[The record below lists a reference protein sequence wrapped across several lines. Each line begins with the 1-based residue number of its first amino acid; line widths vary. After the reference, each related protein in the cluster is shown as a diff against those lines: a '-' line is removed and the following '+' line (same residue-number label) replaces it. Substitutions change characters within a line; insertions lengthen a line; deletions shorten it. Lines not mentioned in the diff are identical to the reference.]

1 MEISQIYHCWKM
13 SKGIATD
20 TRKLQSDQMFFALK
34 GDNFDGNKFVNVAL
48 EMKASF
54 VVTDDPT
61 FAQSEDAR
69 IINVS
74 NVLETLQDLAR
85 YHRDKLDIPVLGIT
99 GSNGKTTTKE
109 LTRDVLSKKYRVLAT
124 VGNLNNHIGVPLT
137 VLSIDETIEF
147 AIIEMGANHQNEIDM
162 LCHIAK
168 PNYCMITNIGK
179 AHLDG
184 FGGVEGIKKGKSEL
198 YRFVAS
204 TNGSIFINEEDKVL
218 NELKPDFANLI
229 IYRPS
234 EILQLADDQEK
245 LIYMCNEKQYSTH
258 LYGTYNLSNIAFAI
272 ACGRYFGVEETS
284 IHEAISSYIPG
295 NNRSQIL
302 NYKGNRIILDA
313 YNANPSSMK
322 ASIESFVKLGG
333 DQVVVIGDMFELGEY
348 SKEEHLHLMDLIE
361 TYSFTDVI
369 YIGNIFY
376 GLSSGRPGHF
386 FKHTD
391 EAKLYFDSQN
401 YQDKTLL
408 LKGSRGIAV
417 ERILV

>member
-1 MEISQIYHCWKM
+1 M

-20 TRKLQSDQMFFALK
+20 TRKLQFGQMFFALK

-48 EMKASF
+48 EMNASY
-54 VVTDDPT
+54 VVTDDPI
-61 FAQSEDAR
+61 FAQSEDVR

-74 NVLETLQDLAR
+74 NVLDTLQDLAR

-204 TNGSIFINEEDKVL
+204 TNGYIFVNEEDKVL

-229 IYRPS
+229 LYRSS
-234 EILQLADDQEK
+234 EILQLADDHEM
-245 LIYMCNEKQYSTH
+245 LIYMSNEKLCITH

-376 GLSSGRPGHF
+376 SLSSGRPGHF

-391 EAKLYFDSQN
+391 EAKLYFNNQN
-401 YQDKTLL
+401 YQDKTIL